1 MLTSADWR
9 GVEELH
15 ICLVLPVIFSRLFIC
30 MVDVTIFGFN
40 LSFVQLQVVPCFSS
54 GPTGKVWG
62 PTSRSELPCYDSQPT
77 VLYCCHCHCQGT
89 GARYALTTAPGSF
102 RCLGVNIQYTR
113 TPDWY
118 RAWSELPCRD
128 AAMILN
134 SMLAAHK
141 WGGHPRPLGQ
151 QSCALPL
158 CYRPLHSYYRKIR
171 STFFAL

>member
-1 MLTSADWR
+1 MLSGADWR

-89 GARYALTTAPGSF
+89 GARYTLTTAPGSF
-102 RCLGVNIQYTR
+102 RCLGWISS
-113 TPDWY
+113 TPGLQIDIGHDPNCPVGMLQWFWIHAIVPY
-118 RAWSELPCRD
+118 
-128 AAMILN
+128 MIRK
-134 SMLAAHK
+134 M
-141 WGGHPRPLGQ
+141 
-151 QSCALPL
+151 
-158 CYRPLHSYYRKIR
+158 YYWN
-171 STFFAL
+171 

>member
-1 MLTSADWR
+1 MLSGADWR

-62 PTSRSELPCYDSQPT
+62 PASRSELPCYDSQPT

-113 TPDWY
+113 PPDWY

-134 SMLAAHK
+134 SCSTCPKTIQDRM
-141 WGGHPRPLGQ
+141 
-151 QSCALPL
+151 C
-158 CYRPLHSYYRKIR
+158 CR
-171 STFFAL
+171 SHTDAMASDPIHNMM

>member
-1 MLTSADWR
+1 MAEVLGQRERS
-9 GVEELH
+9 GVPTGGDALEIGLLDSSTLLDTAV
-15 ICLVLPVIFSRLFIC
+15 IRLFTFQPVVSPVNFFHLFIC

-62 PTSRSELPCYDSQPT
+62 PTSRSKLPCYDSQPT
-77 VLYCCHCHCQGT
+77 VLYCHCDCQGT

-113 TPDWY
+113 PPDWY
-118 RAWSELPCRD
+118 RAWSKLPCRD

-134 SMLAAHK
+134 SCCVIVIDK
-141 WGGHPRPLGQ
+141 P
-151 QSCALPL
+151 
-158 CYRPLHSYYRKIR
+158 I
-171 STFFAL
+171 

>member
-1 MLTSADWR
+1 MLSGANWR

-89 GARYALTTAPGSF
+89 GTRYALTTAPGSF
-102 RCLGVNIQYTR
+102 RCLGVNIQYTSLQIDIGHDP
-113 TPDWY
+113 TCPVG
-118 RAWSELPCRD
+118 
-128 AAMILN
+128 
-134 SMLAAHK
+134 ML
-141 WGGHPRPLGQ
+141 Q
-151 QSCALPL
+151 
-158 CYRPLHSYYRKIR
+158 
-171 STFFAL
+171 

>member
-1 MLTSADWR
+1 MLSGAGWR

-40 LSFVQLQVVPCFSS
+40 FSFVQLQVVPCFSS

-102 RCLGVNIQYTR
+102 RCLGVKHVMPCVSSSAYIIQPGCHQDIVIHAFVKRLYIIVYESHM
-113 TPDWY
+113 Y
-118 RAWSELPCRD
+118 RQ
-128 AAMILN
+128 I
-134 SMLAAHK
+134 
-141 WGGHPRPLGQ
+141 
-151 QSCALPL
+151 
-158 CYRPLHSYYRKIR
+158 SY
-171 STFFAL
+171 